1 MREDYESTA
10 HMSVRINVELMAEIE
25 RRRKL
30 WGLRSRGEVLEAMLG
45 WMVGRQPTDGTLNRD
60 APALEFDYMVM
71 GLRCSGWPSRR
82 TDGQK
87 MA

>member
-45 WMVGRQPTDGTLNRD
+45 WMVEAAD
-60 APALEFDYMVM
+60 
-71 GLRCSGWPSRR
+71 
-82 TDGQK
+82 
-87 MA
+87 